1 MFFYFSGTSA
11 GDHLKYKPVDAST
24 GALGTESAI
33 GAGAPTAVP
42 TGLGC

>member
-1 MFFYFSGTSA
+1 MFFYYSGTTV
-11 GDHLKYKPVDAST
+11 GDNLKYKPVGTDGT
-24 GALGTESAI
+24 LGTESLI